1 MDSSSDIKK
10 MSRRKGIRD
19 KFTVDR
25 GFYRTMLGMLIGV
38 SLQNIVAYSVNM
50 VDNLM
55 LGSYSQDVLSGA
67 ATVNQIFYMVQAVAG
82 GISSGLSVLTSQYWG
97 AKKTDAIRILTAT
110 GLRIAIILGSL
121 AILMCI
127 AFPEKML
134 LFFTSDPAIIDPGM
148 QYLGIIRWTFLL
160 FLITNILMAV
170 LRSVEVVRISFYTS
184 LISLILNVVLNY
196 CLIFGNLGFP
206 ELGIRGAA
214 IGTLI
219 GRIVELGIVLFY
231 VLKIDKRIGF
241 SCRDLIRFDPGL
253 RRNYFKVGFPVV
265 VSTVIF
271 CISVPM
277 QTAIL
282 GHLTSEAIAAN
293 SIATTFYQYAKVI
306 VNAMTSVSAVLIG
319 KAVGRGDIDKIRSEA
334 NSLQII
340 YILIGIVLGALIFLV
355 RRPLLSAYVLTD
367 STRLLAD
374 HLMIIM
380 SVIMVG
386 MAYQIPLT
394 FGILQG
400 AGDTHFTMAVNIGCT
415 WLISI
420 PLSMLAAFVWKLPVE
435 IVVIFI
441 QADQI
446 WKGIP
451 SVIRYHG
458 NKWIRNYT

>member
-196 CLIFGNLGFP
+196 CLIFGNLGFR

-219 GRIVELGIVLFY
+219 GRIVELGIVF
-231 VLKIDKRIGF
+231 
-241 SCRDLIRFDPGL
+241 
-253 RRNYFKVGFPVV
+253 
-265 VSTVIF
+265 
-271 CISVPM
+271 
-277 QTAIL
+277 Q
-282 GHLTSEAIAAN
+282 
-293 SIATTFYQYAKVI
+293 
-306 VNAMTSVSAVLIG
+306 
-319 KAVGRGDIDKIRSEA
+319 
-334 NSLQII
+334 
-340 YILIGIVLGALIFLV
+340 
-355 RRPLLSAYVLTD
+355 
-367 STRLLAD
+367 
-374 HLMIIM
+374 
-380 SVIMVG
+380 
-386 MAYQIPLT
+386 
-394 FGILQG
+394 
-400 AGDTHFTMAVNIGCT
+400 
-415 WLISI
+415 
-420 PLSMLAAFVWKLPVE
+420 LP
-435 IVVIFI
+435 
-441 QADQI
+441 
-446 WKGIP
+446 
-451 SVIRYHG
+451 
-458 NKWIRNYT
+458 

>member
-1 MDSSSDIKK
+1 
-10 MSRRKGIRD
+10 
-19 KFTVDR
+19 
-25 GFYRTMLGMLIGV
+25 
-38 SLQNIVAYSVNM
+38 
-50 VDNLM
+50 
-55 LGSYSQDVLSGA
+55 
-67 ATVNQIFYMVQAVAG
+67 
-82 GISSGLSVLTSQYWG
+82 
-97 AKKTDAIRILTAT
+97 
-110 GLRIAIILGSL
+110 
-121 AILMCI
+121 
-127 AFPEKML
+127 
-134 LFFTSDPAIIDPGM
+134 
-148 QYLGIIRWTFLL
+148 
-160 FLITNILMAV
+160 
-170 LRSVEVVRISFYTS
+170 
-184 LISLILNVVLNY
+184 
-196 CLIFGNLGFP
+196 
-206 ELGIRGAA
+206 
-214 IGTLI
+214 
-219 GRIVELGIVLFY
+219 
-231 VLKIDKRIGF
+231 
-241 SCRDLIRFDPGL
+241 
-253 RRNYFKVGFPVV
+253 
-265 VSTVIF
+265 
-271 CISVPM
+271 M